1 MSYPDVSKP
10 GRTTAQLNNQPGYQ
24 QPSAPG
30 GPAPDQQQYYPS
42 QPPPPY
48 TTGQQQFGVPQQPPQ
63 QQQQYNT
70 VPFNYPQPQPPQQQ
84 HQYYAQQP
92 PQQQQQQYAPTPQG
106 PAPRAQYVKGGKPW
120 RDEQGQIHCK
130 KCGEVYNLLPG
141 MTSWRCRQCTEFNS
155 LQGNQCAIQ

>member
-10 GRTTAQLNNQPGYQ
+10 GRTTAQLSSQPGYV

-30 GPAPDQQQYYPS
+30 GPPPEQYHNN

-63 QQQQYNT
+63 QQYNT
-70 VPFNYPQPQPPQQQ
+70 VPTNYPQ
-84 HQYYAQQP
+84 QQP
-92 PQQQQQQYAPTPQG
+92 PQQYYQPTPPQQQPQQYAPQPG
-106 PAPRAQYVKGGKPW
+106 PAPRAQYVSGGKPW

-130 KCGEVYNLLPG
+130 KCGAVYNLLPG